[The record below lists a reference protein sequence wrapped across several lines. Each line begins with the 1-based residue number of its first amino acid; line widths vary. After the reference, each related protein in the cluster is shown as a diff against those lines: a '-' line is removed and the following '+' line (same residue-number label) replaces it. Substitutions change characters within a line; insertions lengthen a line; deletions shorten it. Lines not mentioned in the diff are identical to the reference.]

1 VDDSEVIEAF
11 LEGAEMAFGPSL
23 NVEGSTLKL
32 DGWWSL
38 AYRVSDRAVI
48 VRDEEAP
55 TASTA
60 PADVNAALAARGL
73 QAVGADLP
81 AIGLLTYTNLDL
93 GYAPWVLWSTDLAT
107 GEADLNAK
115 ATEET
120 FLESRA
126 SFDPEDEPANF
137 DHVRGARRVAGTVSS
152 VVLAVGLDDFR
163 TDTLRSGLTDCR
175 LETRAFG
182 EIEPQE
188 CAAFL
193 PTLVLVDAT
202 GPAGPEFVAELRAG
216 AILDV
221 PIVAVTT
228 GGVMQDGAD
237 AALDASDPPD
247 AWLGLIRG
255 LLR

>member
-1 VDDSEVIEAF
+1 VDDPEVIEAF
-11 LEGAEMAFGPSL
+11 LDGAEVAFGPSL

-38 AYRVSDRAVI
+38 AYRVTDRAVI

-55 TASTA
+55 GTSAA
-60 PADVNAALAARGL
+60 PAEVNAALAARGL
-73 QAVGADLP
+73 RAVGADLP

-120 FLESRA
+120 FLENRPR
-126 SFDPEDEPANF
+126 FDPEDEPANF
-137 DHVRGARRVAGTVSS
+137 DHVRGARRVAGTVST
-152 VVLAVGLDDFR
+152 VVLTVGLDDAR
-163 TDTLRSGLTDCR
+163 AEPLRAGLADCR
-175 LETRAFG
+175 VETRAFG
-182 EIEPQE
+182 GIEPGE
-188 CAAFL
+188 CGALL

-202 GPAGPEFVAELRAG
+202 GPAGGAFVADLRAG
-216 AILDV
+216 GALDV
-221 PIVAVTT
+221 PVVAVTA
-228 GGVMQDGAD
+228 GGAMQDGAD
-237 AALDASDPPD
+237 ASLDASDPPE
-247 AWLGLIRG
+247 AWLELIRG